1 MILTVKTVPV
11 TSFHQTWP
19 LVEEFLE
26 EALKWGEDDYT
37 KDQAKALLA
46 QGSWLL
52 LVAVDEENKIHG
64 ASTVNFI
71 NMPNDRIAF
80 ITAIGGKLIS
90 NKCTYTQLCEILKG
104 FGATKIQGAA
114 RESIAR
120 LWSRYGF
127 KERYI
132 IVEAKI

>member
-1 MILTVKTVPV
+1 MKLTVQPVPPAV
-11 TSFHQTWP
+11 IHQTWP
-19 LVEEFLE
+19 LVEGFLE

-46 QGSWLL
+46 DGTWVL

-64 ASTVNFI
+64 AASVNFF

-80 ITAIGGKLIS
+80 ITAIGGRLIS
-90 NKCTYTQLCEILKG
+90 NTDTYAQLCNVVKG

-120 LWSRYGF
+120 LWNRYGF